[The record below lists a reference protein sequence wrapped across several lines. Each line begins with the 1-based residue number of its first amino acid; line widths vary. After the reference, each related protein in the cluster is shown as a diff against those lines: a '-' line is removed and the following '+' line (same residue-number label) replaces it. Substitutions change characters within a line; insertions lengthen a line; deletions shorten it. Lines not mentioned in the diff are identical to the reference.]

1 MRYAYKTT
9 FHISIWNGS
18 GNKLSAFIELDW
30 LFQKMQNWGPILGV
44 KFETLDSNLGQLQF
58 KQEAKLP
65 LLSVSHQTI

>member
-9 FHISIWNGS
+9 FHICIWS
-18 GNKLSAFIELDW
+18 GNNKLSAFIELDG
-30 LFQKMQNWGPILGV
+30 LFRKMQNWGPILRV

-58 KQEAKLP
+58 KPEAKLP